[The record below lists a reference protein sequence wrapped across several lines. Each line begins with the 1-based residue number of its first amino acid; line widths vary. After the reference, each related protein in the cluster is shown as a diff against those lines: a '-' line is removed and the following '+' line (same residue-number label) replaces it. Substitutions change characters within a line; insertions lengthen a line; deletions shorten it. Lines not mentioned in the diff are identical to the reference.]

1 MAILEMHHYDHHT
14 TDLLVRTKGITRS
27 ELKPSH
33 KILVELPSQ
42 EYGED
47 GFDILEGYLKLEC
60 RLDISCFHN
69 RSQIEADIEKY
80 NEQTKKY
87 KMIFVTD
94 NVIERIR
101 KR

>member
-27 ELKPSH
+27 ELKPTH

-42 EYGED
+42 EYGQD
-47 GFDILEGYLKLEC
+47 GFEIVEGYLKLEC

-69 RSQIEADIEKY
+69 RAAVESDMAKY
-80 NEQTKKY
+80 NEVTKKY
-87 KMIFVTD
+87 KMVFVSDTI
-94 NVIERIR
+94 VERV
-101 KR
+101 KRR